1 VVRDVLDADLRW
13 RDPERYAEMY
23 RRKLTAFHDRVRATA
38 DEHEQLELVAR
49 MVVLN
54 GARSPLAALSALPPP
69 MRAYADGLRESDRKP
84 VVAMTATWQG
94 TKQAELVAYWMRHR
108 PEAFRTFRTAEGE
121 LRGYT
126 ASRPADDLGRA
137 AGAGRGDPR
146 GNPVREERLA
156 SRRGLEF
163 PGKDI
168 PGRVVTFLD
177 WLRLTG
183 IGLPRRRLADRLSG
197 HGTT

>member
-1 VVRDVLDADLRW
+1 MVRDVLDADLRW

-108 PEAFRTFRTAEGE
+108 PEAFRTFRTAEGSCAATPRRDQRMTWVA
-121 LRGYT
+121 LLVLAAVTLVGIPLGKNAWRLAV
-126 ASRPADDLGRA
+126 AS
-137 AGAGRGDPR
+137 
-146 GNPVREERLA
+146 NFPVRIFRGGW
-156 SRRGLEF
+156 SRF
-163 PGKDI
+163 
-168 PGRVVTFLD
+168 
-177 WLRLTG
+177 LTG
-183 IGLPRRRLADRLSG
+183 YA
-197 HGTT
+197 